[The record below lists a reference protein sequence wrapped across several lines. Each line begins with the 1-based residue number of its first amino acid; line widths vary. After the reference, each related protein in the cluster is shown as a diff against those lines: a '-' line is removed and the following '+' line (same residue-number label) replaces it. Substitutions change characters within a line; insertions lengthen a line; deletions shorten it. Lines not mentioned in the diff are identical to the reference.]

1 MSVLRVLKLESVAV
15 LVCIAIEA
23 LIIKDKI
30 EWFSVGCSYHCLE
43 SCCSEVKNRQE
54 RGYPYIHR
62 QLAAEP
68 SGLPPTL
75 G

>member
-1 MSVLRVLKLESVAV
+1 MFVLRVLEVESVAV
-15 LVCIAIEA
+15 LVRIAIET
-23 LIIKDKI
+23 LIVKDKI
-30 EWFSVGCSYHCLE
+30 EWFPVSCSYCCLE
-43 SCCSEVKNRQE
+43 SCCAEVKNRQE
-54 RGYPYIHR
+54 RGYPYIHK

>member
-1 MSVLRVLKLESVAV
+1 MFGLRVQEVESVAV
-15 LVCIAIEA
+15 LVCISVEVMIV
-23 LIIKDKI
+23 KDKI
-30 EWFSVGCSYHCLE
+30 EWLSVSCWYCCLE
-43 SCCSEVKNRQE
+43 SCCAEVKNRQE
-54 RGYPYIHR
+54 RGYPYIHK